1 VNENERRVF
10 VTGLGVV
17 SPIGNDTETFWSQL
31 IAGRSGAG
39 PITRFDA
46 SKHGTHFACEV
57 KDFTVEGVLD
67 RKEAKRMD
75 RFVHY
80 AVVAAHEALR
90 NAGLDEGA
98 AFDRERVGVIVGSG
112 IGGMETFEDQH
123 RALVEKGPGR
133 VSPFFIPMM
142 IVDMAAG
149 QISIQFGL
157 KGPNFATVSACASG
171 AHAIGEALRLIR
183 AGDADV
189 MVAGGSEATITPM
202 ALAGFSNARALS
214 TRNDDP
220 QRASR
225 PFDQDRDGFVI
236 GEGAG
241 ILVLESEEHATRR
254 GAKLLGELIGY
265 GATGDAY
272 HMTAPCVDGEG
283 AARAMRRALQ
293 DARLRPEDVQY
304 INAHGTSTPAGDP
317 AEVQAIKSVFGEH
330 ARKLMVSSTKSMTG
344 HLLGAAGG
352 LEAVATTLC
361 LARGIVPATINLD
374 NPDPACDL
382 DFVPHQ
388 ARTQPVTAAL
398 SNSFGFGGHNVTLA
412 LKAVR

>member
-1 VNENERRVF
+1 VTENVRVF
-10 VTGLGVV
+10 VTGTGVI
-17 SPIGNDTETFWSQL
+17 SPIGNSTELFWDNL

-46 SKHGTHFACEV
+46 SAYSTRFACEV
-57 KDFTVEGVLD
+57 RDFTSEGVLD

-75 RFVHY
+75 RFVQY
-80 AVVAAHEALR
+80 AVVASHEALR
-90 NAGLDEGA
+90 SSGLDLEA
-98 AFDRERVGVIVGSG
+98 TDRNRVGAIIGSG

-123 RALVEKGPGR
+123 TNLVQKGPGR

-149 QISIQFGL
+149 QVSIQFGL

-171 AHAIGEALRLIR
+171 AHAIGEALRLLR

-189 MVAGGSEATITPM
+189 MFAGGSEATITPM
-202 ALAGFSNARALS
+202 ALAGFGNARALS

-225 PFDQDRDGFVI
+225 PFDADRDGFVI
-236 GEGAG
+236 GEGAAM
-241 ILVLESEEHATRR
+241 LVLETEAHARRR
-254 GAKLLGELIGY
+254 GATLLGELCGY

-283 AARAMRRALQ
+283 AARAMQRALD
-293 DARLRPEDVQY
+293 DARLPLDSVQY
-304 INAHGTSTPAGDP
+304 VNAHGTSTPAGDP
-317 AEVQAIKSVFGEH
+317 AEVSAIKSVFGGH
-330 ARKLMVSSTKSMTG
+330 ARQLMVSSTKSMTG

-352 LEAVATTLC
+352 IEAVATVLC
-361 LARGIVPATINLD
+361 LARGIVPPTINLER
-374 NPDPACDL
+374 PDPTCDL
-382 DFVPHQ
+382 DFVPAQ
-388 ARTQPVTAAL
+388 ARTQRVTAAL

-412 LKAVR
+412 LKAVT